1 MKKSA
6 SNAAKITITIGPTS
20 LELLTIVFV
29 VLKLTHKIE
38 WSWIWVLAPT
48 WIPIALLAV
57 IFAVCI
63 IVPVFMILIKK
74 LKNKRKY

>member
-6 SNAAKITITIGPTS
+6 SNAAKITITIGPTF
-20 LELLTIVFV
+20 LESLTIVFI

-63 IVPVFMILIKK
+63 IVPVIIILVKK

>member
-1 MKKSA
+1 MKKLA
-6 SNAAKITITIGPTS
+6 NTTAKITIAIGPTF
-20 LELLTIVFV
+20 LELLTIVFI

-57 IFAVCI
+57 LFAVCVIAPVI
-63 IVPVFMILIKK
+63 IILIKK

>member
-1 MKKSA
+1 MKKLA
-6 SNAAKITITIGPTS
+6 NTTAKTTIAIGPTF
-20 LELLTIVFV
+20 LELLTIVFI

-63 IVPVFMILIKK
+63 IVPVIMILIKK